1 MLCPSNMSPESSE
14 ITVPMRLQHGKLV
27 ASAGTPPKWHDSW
40 IRHIPLIGKI
50 YLCATNAARYDT
62 TLEQATDFI
71 ASDLESLES
80 QWIGTTVGIIDPSK

>member
-14 ITVPMRLQHGKLV
+14 ISVSTKLQHGKLV
-27 ASAGTPPKWHDSW
+27 ASAGTPPKWNDSW
-40 IRHIPLIGKI
+40 IKHIPLLGKT

-62 TLEQATDFI
+62 TLEQAGDFI

-80 QWIGTTVGIIDPSK
+80 PWVGTTVGIIDPSK